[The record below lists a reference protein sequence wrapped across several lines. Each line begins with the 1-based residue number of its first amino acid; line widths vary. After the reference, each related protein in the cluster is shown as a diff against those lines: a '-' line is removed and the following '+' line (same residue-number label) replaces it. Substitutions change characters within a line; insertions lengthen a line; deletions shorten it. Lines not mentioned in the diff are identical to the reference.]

1 VLVTCVWLLNDGCSR
16 GAGQKRGVCVLR
28 VAKNVVVVNK
38 KANPGVSF
46 MGYFGCVGRRI
57 ETTGI
62 KGPRVAKQN
71 SGWCIAGHTQNSNL
85 GCSTAL
91 ISFTGSHQKKNSNNR
106 STTHTV
112 VKNDHI
118 ILIIQCMLCCVARK
132 SSNALLLPESLGRRK
147 LLTFCK

>member
-1 VLVTCVWLLNDGCSR
+1 MVVLVVLAR
-16 GAGQKRGVCVLR
+16 REVCVLR

-71 SGWCIAGHTQNSNL
+71 SGLVPECHTQNSNL
-85 GCSTAL
+85 GCTAL
-91 ISFTGSHQKKNSNNR
+91 ISFTGFHQKKTA
-106 STTHTV
+106 TTVQLPT
-112 VKNDHI
+112 
-118 ILIIQCMLCCVARK
+118 
-132 SSNALLLPESLGRRK
+132 LL
-147 LLTFCK
+147 

>member
-1 VLVTCVWLLNDGCSR
+1 MLVTCVWLLNDGCSR

-28 VAKNVVVVNK
+28 VAKNVVVANK

-71 SGWCIAGHTQNSNL
+71 SGLVPECHTQNSNL
-85 GCSTAL
+85 
-91 ISFTGSHQKKNSNNR
+91 
-106 STTHTV
+106 V
-112 VKNDHI
+112 
-118 ILIIQCMLCCVARK
+118 
-132 SSNALLLPESLGRRK
+132 
-147 LLTFCK
+147 